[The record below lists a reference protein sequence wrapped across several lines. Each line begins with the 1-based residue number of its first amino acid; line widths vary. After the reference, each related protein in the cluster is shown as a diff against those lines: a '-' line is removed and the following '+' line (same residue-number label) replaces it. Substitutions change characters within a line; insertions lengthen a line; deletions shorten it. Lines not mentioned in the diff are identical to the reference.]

1 MKGYEKMDKLKNGVC
16 KDVYESMAQMK
27 RTSIRMRSEALSE
40 TVSFEKSKEIRKEQN
55 NIYNKWQFYQK
66 FINAV
71 NKRG

>member
-1 MKGYEKMDKLKNGVC
+1 MDKLKNGVC

-40 TVSFEKSKEIRKEQN
+40 AVSFEKSKEIRKEQN